1 MAAVLD
7 QIRRL
12 EMNAERD
19 AKERQ
24 ALSDFANLAKRT
36 PSPYRGHSSAER
48 AFEPNSSSPNQWR
61 ASHSPSPGTE
71 SKWKSSKAFK
81 LLMDATKERYD
92 GIDLVKYQIWKL
104 ALAEEV
110 STHIEDLSPTQWI
123 ELLQAR
129 TKGAARAAVDRAY
142 RMILE
147 LRPQKTLEKAW
158 EFLDQLFQTDQKPSQ
173 QILSGLVNGP
183 TIRVKDA
190 TGLATFAQ
198 DCKSALC
205 LADSI
210 GLLPSLNEPTTM
222 DSIINRL
229 DTELFYKWCE
239 YKADRLDSVGNV
251 PFKNFVQW
259 IDRRANL
266 ELGINSK
273 KTPTSAMGGK
283 STNLSAGSS
292 NTQGQNHATG
302 PSGSN
307 NVEYGWR
314 NQRPSGTV
322 PAGGISQTQKN
333 QETFICVFCEEDGR
347 YNIAH
352 NTVKCHHLSG
362 QKFSSEQKWDILYKR
377 NVCLKCLGLGHT
389 TYNCRENVTTCSS
402 CRVTH
407 ASRLPCKSEQEPPRA
422 YGGSKNTRGG

>member
-1 MAAVLD
+1 
-7 QIRRL
+7 
-12 EMNAERD
+12 
-19 AKERQ
+19 
-24 ALSDFANLAKRT
+24 
-36 PSPYRGHSSAER
+36 
-48 AFEPNSSSPNQWR
+48 
-61 ASHSPSPGTE
+61 
-71 SKWKSSKAFK
+71 
-81 LLMDATKERYD
+81 MDATKEKYD

-190 TGLATFAQ
+190 AGLATFAQ

-205 LADSI
+205 LADAI

-229 DTELFYKWCE
+229 DSELFYKWCE

-273 KTPTSAMGGK
+273 KMPTSAVGGK
-283 STNLSAGSS
+283 STNLNAGSS
-292 NTQGQNHATG
+292 NNQGQHRAIG
-302 PSGSN
+302 PSGDN
-307 NVEYGWR
+307 KGIM
-314 NQRPSGTV
+314 
-322 PAGGISQTQKN
+322 PAGGVSQTQKN
-333 QETFICVFCEEDGR
+333 RGQNVCVLCREEGKYSSVNHD
-347 YNIAH
+347 
-352 NTVKCHHLSG
+352 TPECHHLEHERT
-362 QKFSSEQKWDILYKR
+362 FSVAQKWEILER
-377 NVCLKCLGLGHT
+377 NGVCMKCLVLGHADKDCQKSVEACP
-389 TYNCRENVTTCSS
+389 NCR
-402 CRVTH
+402 
-407 ASRLPCKSEQEPPRA
+407 LPHKLNPPCTQGQGPPRA
-422 YGGSKNTRGG
+422 YGGQKNRGGR

>member
-1 MAAVLD
+1 
-7 QIRRL
+7 
-12 EMNAERD
+12 
-19 AKERQ
+19 
-24 ALSDFANLAKRT
+24 
-36 PSPYRGHSSAER
+36 
-48 AFEPNSSSPNQWR
+48 
-61 ASHSPSPGTE
+61 
-71 SKWKSSKAFK
+71 
-81 LLMDATKERYD
+81 MDATKEKYD

-104 ALAEEV
+104 TLAEEV
-110 STHIEDLSPTQWI
+110 STYTEELTPTQWI

-190 TGLATFAQ
+190 AGLATFAQ

-273 KTPTSAMGGK
+273 KLPTSAVSGK
-283 STNLSAGSS
+283 STISSTVSS
-292 NTQGQNHATG
+292 NNQDQNSAVG
-302 PSGSN
+302 PSGGYN
-307 NVEYGWR
+307 RETNWR
-314 NQRPSGTV
+314 NQGTSSNV
-322 PAGGISQTQKN
+322 PAGGPRKTQADKA
-333 QETFICVFCEEDGR
+333 EAKLHDICPICNKR
-347 YNIAH
+347 IRHTPRN
-352 NTVKCHHLSG
+352 CCL
-362 QKFSSEQKWDILYKR
+362 LY
-377 NVCLKCLGLGHT
+377 T
-389 TYNCRENVTTCSS
+389 SDAADE
-402 CRVTH
+402 
-407 ASRLPCKSEQEPPRA
+407 
-422 YGGSKNTRGG
+422 